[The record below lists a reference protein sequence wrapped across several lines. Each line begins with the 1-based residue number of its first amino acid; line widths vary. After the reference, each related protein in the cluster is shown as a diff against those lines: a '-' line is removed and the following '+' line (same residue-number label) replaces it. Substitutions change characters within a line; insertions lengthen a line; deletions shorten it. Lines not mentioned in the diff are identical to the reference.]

1 MYVHIEKLQQWIR
14 KKNIFKNK
22 SVAGKFAPEYFVVDN
37 SGERQPVEGL
47 VALLPNFFAPVFAE
61 SVLTLEEE
69 RLVPIML
76 LPAIHLIHE
85 HTYIYT
91 SSQDFGSCYWSALH
105 LWSRDFHGAV

>member
-1 MYVHIEKLQQWIR
+1 MDKEEK
-14 KKNIFKNK
+14 NFKNK

-85 HTYIYT
+85 HTYIHTYIYT
-91 SSQDFGSCYWSALH
+91 SSEAII
-105 LWSRDFHGAV
+105 GAPYISGLVVSTEQFNLVGV